1 MIYVKRH
8 NRFIDIWK
16 RIWDVN
22 ALWADGYFI
31 CNVWNVTVEILRI
44 QCKSRSR
51 KKVTLN
57 IKCVYWSLFMVLKC
71 PNCHVIHSR
80 DANENTYFFHKE
92 LYCNMRLFLHQTLHQ
107 FLLLHQFLHQF
118 SLPDVTIRDHMWNTQ
133 KRLIQYLRYIPA
145 V

>member
-1 MIYVKRH
+1 MIRSAIFLIYVKRH

-22 ALWADGYFI
+22 ALWADRYFI

-80 DANENTYFFHKE
+80 DANENTYFFIKNCTVIWDFFYTKH
-92 LYCNMRLFLHQTLHQ
+92 YTNFCYYTNFYTN
-107 FLLLHQFLHQF
+107 F
-118 SLPDVTIRDHMWNTQ
+118 
-133 KRLIQYLRYIPA
+133 RYRA
-145 V
+145 

>member
-1 MIYVKRH
+1 MIRSAIFLIYVKRH

-22 ALWADGYFI
+22 ALWADRYFI

-51 KKVTLN
+51 KKVMLN
-57 IKCVYWSLFMVLKC
+57 IKYVYWSTIYGLKC
-71 PNCHVIHSR
+71 PNCMLYIAEMRWKHI
-80 DANENTYFFHKE
+80 FFHKE

-107 FLLLHQFLHQF
+107 F
-118 SLPDVTIRDHMWNTQ
+118 SLPGVTIRDHMWNTQ
-133 KRLIQYLRYIPA
+133 KRF
-145 V
+145 